1 MVIIDTKFLSLLGKN
16 SASKESIKEIGA
28 KLCLCKLKDQEAN
41 EKHLL
46 QKLFF
51 SEIGNDDRGAIFRK
65 ESLTLFLS
73 IIQQAKEK
81 NMKVD
86 AQSFLS
92 ACYFNQIKEDGK
104 TLEINIPTKLSDVT
118 DKWKIVKAHDNLA
131 YTLESILQ
139 CFLQFIKT
147 KNGASLAEFFETIFS
162 DKLQKEINSLINKT
176 DSKNDIL
183 DNNIK
188 DVLELIISSNLQ
200 DANFS
205 DIEKTSEDFDKK
217 TSTLS
222 KVNEHNCAKNIE
234 DELKTKN
241 PDISKIVANGI
252 FLVLISASR
261 MFWRSTQK
269 TPAWTWLSNLTTQD
283 INIKEFCSEI
293 KSEFES
299 GQTSFKEFIMS
310 FIEKR
315 VIDQHQIIY
324 RHKLRNNSNP
334 KNFFDKEGNNYVQVR
349 EYKARHR
356 NIRFESV
363 VSLLNDL
370 NFVNQSDILE
380 CTIEGVKTIKRNTGS

>member
-1 MVIIDTKFLSLLGKN
+1 M
-16 SASKESIKEIGA
+16 
-28 KLCLCKLKDQEAN
+28 
-41 EKHLL
+41 
-46 QKLFF
+46 
-51 SEIGNDDRGAIFRK
+51 
-65 ESLTLFLS
+65 
-73 IIQQAKEK
+73 
-81 NMKVD
+81 
-86 AQSFLS
+86 
-92 ACYFNQIKEDGK
+92 
-104 TLEINIPTKLSDVT
+104 
-118 DKWKIVKAHDNLA
+118 
-131 YTLESILQ
+131 
-139 CFLQFIKT
+139 
-147 KNGASLAEFFETIFS
+147 
-162 DKLQKEINSLINKT
+162 
-176 DSKNDIL
+176 
-183 DNNIK
+183 
-188 DVLELIISSNLQ
+188 
-200 DANFS
+200 
-205 DIEKTSEDFDKK
+205 
-217 TSTLS
+217 S
-222 KVNEHNCAKNIE
+222 KVNEHNCTKNIE

-299 GQTSFKEFIMS
+299 GQTSFKEFIIS

-380 CTIEGVKTIKRNTGS
+380 CTIEGVKTIKRNTDS